1 MYNAFSRFIY
11 KKSDNMVTNDKNLP
25 EKIKQKLVEYRKKI
39 QNEKKRLIIIS
50 IKDKHFFFSVIVKKL
65 FLFETIFL
73 W

>member
-11 KKSDNMVTNDKNLP
+11 KKSDSMVTNDKNLP